1 MHDRR
6 PAGRGRRSNK
16 PAGRVSVR
24 RAAVRVDRQAADWVR
39 LGHPWVFRAAV
50 RADTA
55 PKGLVDVLDPRGDVV
70 GRGYFVRS
78 GPIAVRVLTR
88 DPRIDR
94 PAALARR
101 VVGRALDLRRDLLAP
116 DLTAYRVIHGDGE
129 GLSGLVV
136 ERFGRFAVLQQFCE
150 EAEFLVEPV
159 CEAVGSALGL
169 SGLYLQERFRPPE
182 PGKPRQAA
190 RLVWGHKAD
199 VEELVTEGGLRFS
212 VDVRAPQSVGLFL
225 DFRLVRSYLN
235 RIAAGRR
242 VLNCFSH
249 TGALSVVAAA
259 AGAAEV
265 VSVDVSS
272 RYQAWA
278 QKNFRLNGLDPAAYQ
293 FEAADAISALH
304 RWGKKKGP
312 LFDVVILDPPTFS
325 AGRGKPFS
333 VAKDYPELVEASVN
347 VLSPGGYLLAASNTV
362 KMSDVEFWRLLAE
375 GAKRARRD
383 LVLVHRFSLPPDFPI
398 PPVFAEGQYHKAVV
412 ARVL

>member
-1 MHDRR
+1 MRDRR
-6 PAGRGRRSNK
+6 PASRGKHSDR

-39 LGHPWVFRAAV
+39 LGHPWVFRSAI
-50 RADTA
+50 RADSA
-55 PKGLVDVLDPRGDVV
+55 PKGLVDVLSPSGDVV
-70 GRGYFVRS
+70 GRGYFVHS
-78 GPIAVRVLTR
+78 GSIAVRVLTR
-88 DPRIDR
+88 DPRVGR
-94 PAALARR
+94 PDALVRR
-101 VVGRALDLRRDLLAP
+101 VVDRALALRRDLLAP

-129 GLSGLVV
+129 GLSGLVL

-150 EAEFLVEPV
+150 EADFLVEQV
-159 CEAVGSALGL
+159 CEQAGSALGL
-169 SGLYLQERFRPPE
+169 SGIYLQERFRPPE

-199 VEELVTEGGLRFS
+199 VEELVSEEGFRFS

-225 DFRLVRSYLN
+225 DFRLVRSFLTK
-235 RIAAGRR
+235 IAAGRR

-249 TGALSVVAAA
+249 TGALSVVAA
-259 AGAAEV
+259 GARASQV

-272 RYQAWA
+272 RYHSWA
-278 QKNFRLNGLDPAAYQ
+278 QKNFRLNGLDPMAYQ

-304 RWGKKKGP
+304 RWGKKGGAA
-312 LFDVVILDPPTFS
+312 FDVVILDPPTFS

-333 VAKDYPELVEASVN
+333 VSKDYPELVEASLN
-347 VLSPGGYLLAASNTV
+347 ALARGGFLLAASNTV
-362 KMSDVEFWRLLAE
+362 KMSDLEFWRMLAE
-375 GAKRARRD
+375 GAKRAHRD

-398 PPVFAEGQYHKAVV
+398 PPVFAEGQYHKVVV